1 MHQSPVIC
9 VGSALWDII
18 ARAAREMKHGF
29 DVPGRIERQLGGVAL
44 NIAVA
49 LARNDVRVELL
60 SSIGRDPEGDVLIE
74 AIDATGIGTSF
85 LDRPD
90 RHTDQYLAIELP
102 DGEVFGAVADCHGL
116 EARAEQ
122 VIAPLLGGAASSNT
136 IVIDG
141 NLPQA
146 TLSHLCLSDVLSN
159 AHLFLVP
166 ASPGKAMRLKNLD
179 GRERVTLTVNRVEAE
194 IIFGEKMPSSAVA
207 ATRLVELGFG
217 RAIVTDSAR
226 SASVASGSG
235 VISAT
240 PPDVPVKTLTGAGD
254 SFLAG
259 FIAAGRQSDTKDQ
272 PRECLEAAL
281 LTAAKHISGGKG

>member
-1 MHQSPVIC
+1 MNQSPVIC

-18 ARAAREMKHGF
+18 ARAAREMKQGF

-49 LARNDVRVELL
+49 LARNGVPVELF
-60 SSIGRDPEGDVLIE
+60 SSIGRDPEGNVLVD
-74 AIDATGIGTSF
+74 AIAAAGVGTHY

-116 EARAEQ
+116 EARAEA
-122 VIAPLLGGAASSNT
+122 VITPLLSGAVTSGT

-146 TLSHLCLSDVLSN
+146 TLSHLCLSEALCD

-166 ASPGKAMRLKNLD
+166 ASPGKAGRLKNLE
-179 GRERVTLTVNRVEAE
+179 GREQVTLTVNRVEAE

-207 ATRLVELGFG
+207 AARLVELGFG

-226 SASVASGSG
+226 AASVAWDSN

-259 FIAAGRQSDTKDQ
+259 FIAAERQSTAKDR
-272 PRECLEAAL
+272 PEECLEAAL
-281 LTAAKHISGGKG
+281 LTASMHISGGKT